1 MRIGQLLNIGFG
13 CIVITTAIIHIFNQ
27 INWWVYVVLFS
38 IWLVCVLLG
47 SWFIRLNYFF
57 KSLHSKPNH
66 TEQQVAIT
74 FDDGP
79 HSKFTQDV
87 LKLLKTH
94 SAKATFFLIGKHIEE
109 NPNVVA
115 SILKEG
121 HTIGNHTY
129 SHSTTFGFFS
139 KTRVKKW
146 CKDLSCNFKSSFNS
160 FDCRKICIQI

>member
-94 SAKATFFLIGKHIEE
+94 IFFNRQTH
-109 NPNVVA
+109 
-115 SILKEG
+115 
-121 HTIGNHTY
+121 
-129 SHSTTFGFFS
+129 
-139 KTRVKKW
+139 
-146 CKDLSCNFKSSFNS
+146 
-160 FDCRKICIQI
+160 